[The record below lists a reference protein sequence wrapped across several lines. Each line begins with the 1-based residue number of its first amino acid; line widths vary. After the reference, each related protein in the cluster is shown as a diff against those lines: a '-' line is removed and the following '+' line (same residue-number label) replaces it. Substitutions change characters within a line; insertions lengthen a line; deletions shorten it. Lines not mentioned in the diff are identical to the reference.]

1 MSTHW
6 AQRFPPERLMPLS
19 NTAVAWVRPLWF
31 LALMV
36 AIALDIASTVFV
48 LRDAYR
54 NDPQFNRLTL
64 VSQVED
70 DGSVTVAT
78 MDGLSVT
85 PTIAP
90 GSRIAAIDG
99 RPVQR
104 DTRIWD
110 LAGRLA
116 ATEGQFVTLA
126 IAGPDGTVAT
136 HRFQASD
143 RYLVEPDGAAPIGRD
158 ARIALR
164 MALGLLACITMLT
177 CAALLFLRRPRDP
190 VALLFSFAFLL
201 FAASIDPPMQL
212 WMASGLG
219 YWYDAWTA
227 IGWGFLVIGLAVFP
241 DGRFEPRAVGW
252 LLLVAPLAM
261 IPISIESV
269 PMAVSTVI
277 AFVLPLF
284 LLVCHVVKYRR
295 FPPGIERQQVKWAAF
310 GFASGLLLLTAAFV
324 VLMATE
330 TPSGTPL
337 VYSIAIVAL
346 FNLGFI
352 AMALGLLI
360 SVLRFRLWE
369 ADTVISRSAISAAV
383 TLMVGIVWT
392 LSMDMLKVGVAW
404 LFGEENATVATIAGG
419 LIAAGIFAPT
429 QALAMRWT
437 KRRLEGDE
445 SRIRRLID
453 RLAVWRSTESPEEIC
468 VRTLS
473 ALHAA
478 IHCSAAAVL
487 VDGSR
492 GLELLASRDVERVEE
507 LSEPGYEPAH
517 DPRFIMR
524 ERLEDEDGPIGLL
537 LVGPRSDLNRY
548 NAAQLRGLADLA
560 EPLAEALRAAQKRER
575 HAATMQRMLGS
586 VEERLARLE
595 QSGPRLSPT

>member
-1 MSTHW
+1 MTAHGTR
-6 AQRFPPERLMPLS
+6 RFPPSHLEQLS
-19 NTAVAWVRPLWF
+19 DATMGWLRPVWF
-31 LALMV
+31 LALML

-48 LRDAYR
+48 LRDVYR
-54 NDPQFNRLTL
+54 NDPQFNRLSL
-64 VSQVED
+64 NSQVES
-70 DGSVTVAT
+70 DGSV
-78 MDGLSVT
+78 SVT
-85 PTIAP
+85 SIGGVTGTSSVAP
-90 GSRIAAIDG
+90 GSYITAIDG
-99 RPVQR
+99 EPVSR
-104 DTRIWD
+104 DTRVWD
-110 LAGRLA
+110 LASRLEA
-116 ATEGQFVTLA
+116 KDGQSVTLA
-126 IAGPDGTVAT
+126 IAAPDGTVAT
-136 HRFQASD
+136 HQFQASD
-143 RYLVEPDGAAPIGRD
+143 RYRIEPSGAAPIGRD
-158 ARIALR
+158 VRMALR
-164 MALGLLACITMLT
+164 MTLSLLACITLLA
-177 CAALLFLRRPRDP
+177 CSVLLFLRRPRDP
-190 VALLFSFAFLL
+190 VALLFSFAFVM

-219 YWYDAWTA
+219 HWYDAWTA
-227 IGWGFLVIGLAVFP
+227 LGWGFLVIGLAVFP

-269 PMAVSTVI
+269 PLPVSTVI

-284 LLVCHVVKYRR
+284 LLICHVIKYRR

-310 GFASGLLLLTAAFV
+310 GFASGLVLLTAAFV

-330 TPSGTPL
+330 TPSGTP
-337 VYSIAIVAL
+337 VTYSVIIVAL

-360 SVLRFRLWE
+360 SILRFRLWE
-369 ADTVISRSAISAAV
+369 ADAVISRSAISAAV

-445 SRIRRLID
+445 SRIKRLAD
-453 RLAVWRSTESPEEIC
+453 RLTVWRSTESPEEIC

-473 ALHAA
+473 ALQAA
-478 IHCSAAAVL
+478 IHCSTAAVL
-487 VDGSR
+487 VDGPR
-492 GLELLASRDVERVEE
+492 GPELLASRDVERAEE
-507 LSEPGYEPAH
+507 LSAPGYEPA
-517 DPRFIMR
+517 DDSRFTMR
-524 ERLEDEDGPIGLL
+524 LRLEDEDGPIGLL

-548 NAAQLRGLADLA
+548 NAAQLRGLGDLT

-575 HAATMQRMLGS
+575 HAATMQLKLGS